1 VITKIWS
8 ITKKELKSY
17 YNSPIAYIIAVVFL
31 VFMSLWLFIIQQ
43 FFIRNVADLRNYFM
57 VIPNVFIFLI
67 PAITMRS
74 WAEEKKLGTEELLLT
89 LPLKEYQVVV
99 GKFLA
104 ALILLLTA
112 IILTLPVPLSLN
124 GFGNFEWGQI
134 IGQYLGVIFFG
145 GACIAI
151 GLFVSSLSMNQIV
164 SFIFCTFALFLVI
177 VINVVP
183 QTIQLPDFIANILNN
198 ISLGYHFDSLS
209 KGLLDSRDILYFIL
223 VCIFFLYLNTKV
235 LIFKKWK

>member
-134 IGQYLGVIFFG
+134 IGQYLGVNFFWWRLYRHWLI
-145 GACIAI
+145 CF
-151 GLFVSSLSMNQIV
+151 LFVYESDCL
-164 SFIFCTFALFLVI
+164 
-177 VINVVP
+177 
-183 QTIQLPDFIANILNN
+183 
-198 ISLGYHFDSLS
+198 
-209 KGLLDSRDILYFIL
+209 LYFL
-223 VCIFFLYLNTKV
+223 HFCPVFGNCYQCSASDNTASG
-235 LIFKKWK
+235 FYR